1 MNFRHLGLARSSSFK
16 LVIAAFT
23 WSGYRVLVY
32 SIKQTRLGGTLN
44 KPLTRLIVRPDIEE
58 TRVVPEYKR
67 VVETCIIMASAT
79 PSTGARSAT
88 PSRSASAGTPLSPTR
103 ISRLQEKQDLQHLN
117 DRLAV
122 YIDRVRSLELENDR
136 LMVKVS
142 EKEDVTTREV
152 TGIKSLYEAELSD
165 ARRVLDETAR
175 ERARLQIDLGKANSE
190 LEEVTKTLK
199 KKDGSLSQAMARAK
213 DLEAQFNKSE
223 ADLASALSENGNLAA
238 EVADL
243 KAQLA
248 KAEDAHTVAKKQ
260 LEEETLM
267 RVDMEN
273 RCQSLSEELQFRKSM
288 FEEEVRETSR
298 RRERRTVEVDSG
310 VTQDYTFQLSQA
322 LQDLRRQHEEQV
334 SIYKEELGNTFKA
347 KLDNAMV
354 SSELNDKAV
363 STAREELQEA
373 HMRIESLAFQL
384 SALQK
389 QASANEG
396 RVRELEDIVA
406 GERDKHRRQM
416 DSKEREMAEMR
427 DRMQQQ
433 LNEYQEL
440 LDVKLAL
447 DMEIN
452 AYRKLLEGEEDRLKL
467 SPSPSSRV
475 TVSRA
480 TGSTSASRSTRSKRK
495 RIELQEES
503 LISPQIHVSQEAE
516 AVGLVTIEETDLEG
530 KCVTLKNS
538 SDKDQSLGS
547 WRLQRQIGYGEEIA
561 YKFSP
566 KFILKAGHTVTVWGA
581 DAGVSHSP
589 PSNLLWKSQAS
600 WGTGDDIITTLVNSD
615 GEEVAKRT
623 VTKTQMEVENG
634 NDDDDGDDFEEEEL
648 RGTKTSSRE
657 CSIM

>member
-1 MNFRHLGLARSSSFK
+1 
-16 LVIAAFT
+16 
-23 WSGYRVLVY
+23 
-32 SIKQTRLGGTLN
+32 
-44 KPLTRLIVRPDIEE
+44 
-58 TRVVPEYKR
+58 
-67 VVETCIIMASAT
+67 MAT
-79 PSTGARSAT
+79 AT
-88 PSRSASAGTPLSPTR
+88 PSRAAPAGTPLSPTR

-142 EKEDVTTREV
+142 EKEEVTTREV
-152 TGIKSLYEAELSD
+152 TGIKTLYEAELAD

-175 ERARLQIDLGKANSE
+175 ERARLQIDLGKANSDV
-190 LEEVTKTLK
+190 EEVTRNLK
-199 KKDGSLSQAMARAK
+199 KKDGDLTLAMARAK

-223 ADLASALSENGNLAA
+223 ANLATALSENGNLAA

-248 KAEDAHTVAKKQ
+248 KAEDAHSVAKKQ
-260 LEEETLM
+260 LETETLM
-267 RVDMEN
+267 RVDLEN
-273 RCQSLSEELQFRKSM
+273 RCQSLTEELQFRKSM
-288 FEEEVRETSR
+288 FDEEVRETRR
-298 RRERRTVEVDSG
+298 RREKRTVEVDSG
-310 VTQDYTFQLSQA
+310 VTQDYTFQLAQA

-334 SIYKEELGNTFKA
+334 SIYKEELGNTFQA
-347 KLDNAMV
+347 KLDNAKV

-373 HMRIESLAFQL
+373 HMRIESLAYQL

-389 QASANEG
+389 QASANEE
-396 RVRELEDIVA
+396 RVRELENLVA
-406 GERDKHRRQM
+406 GERDKHRMQM
-416 DSKEREMAEMR
+416 DLKEREMAEMR
-427 DRMQQQ
+427 ERMQQQ

-480 TGSTSASRSTRSKRK
+480 MGTGSSRSSWAKRK
-495 RIELQEES
+495 RVELQEES
-503 LISPQIHVSQEAE
+503 VVVPQVHINQEAE
-516 AVGLVTIEETDLEG
+516 AIGSITIEETDLEG
-530 KCVTLKNS
+530 KCVTLKND

-547 WRLQRQIGYGEEIA
+547 WRLQRQIGEGEEIT

-566 KFILKAGHTVTVWGA
+566 KFVLKAGKTVTVWSS

-589 PSNLLWKSQAS
+589 PSDLLWKSQAS
-600 WGTGDDIITTLVNSD
+600 WGTGDDITTTLVNSD

-623 VTKTQMEVENG
+623 VTKTLMEVENG
-634 NDDDDGDDFEEEEL
+634 DDDDDDFEEEEL
-648 RGTKTSSRE
+648 RGEKASSRE